1 MTTTAATSP
10 ALDSFMYALKSKESR
25 RTYPQKLGRFFV
37 FCGYLSGSLEEQ
49 AQTFVQM
56 AKQKGLKWVQES
68 ILRYLA
74 KEKERVYDRKLAPG
88 TLQTYFY
95 SVKLFCD
102 MNEEELGTAE
112 IKWKRLP
119 EDYPNH
125 AVTRMIELQL
135 WKKYKS

>member
-1 MTTTAATSP
+1 
-10 ALDSFMYALKSKESR
+10 
-25 RTYPQKLGRFFV
+25 
-37 FCGYLSGSLEEQ
+37 
-49 AQTFVQM
+49 M

-74 KEKERVYDRKLAPG
+74 KEKERVYDRKLAPE

-112 IKWKRLP
+112 IKWKRLSRGLP
-119 EDYPNH
+119 KPRSYANDRVPTLEEIQKLVDYPYSRIKPLVYVMCSSGIRVG
-125 AVTRMIELQL
+125 A
-135 WKKYKS
+135 W